1 MALLFKSN
9 IDRAD
14 WWRRELGKYIPD
26 LEVRIW
32 PEIGNPDEIKYALCW
47 KMPHGELAK
56 LKNLK
61 AVYSLGAGVDH
72 LLADPDFP
80 RHLPFSRVVD
90 PNLTGRMTEYVVQH
104 VLNHHRFCHAY
115 DAQQREHVWKEHFAP
130 FASDRKVGILG
141 MGELGGGAAEALSFL
156 KFDVAGWS
164 RSEKKIAG
172 VESFFG
178 DDQLDAFLART
189 EILVCL
195 LPLTPQTKDIL
206 NADLFAK
213 LPKGAGIINA
223 GRGPHLL
230 EEDLIPALESGQ
242 LSAATLDVFHVEP
255 MAEDHPFWDHPK
267 IRITPHVASISDPES
282 VAKLVAENIIRTE
295 KGEELR
301 HAVDVTKGY

>member
-26 LEVRIW
+26 LDVRIW
-32 PEIGNPDEIKYALCW
+32 PDIGE
-47 KMPHGELAK
+47 
-56 LKNLK
+56 LKNLR

-115 DAQQREHVWKEHFAP
+115 DAQQRAHVWKEHFAP
-130 FASDRKVGILG
+130 FASERKVGILG

-164 RSEKKIAG
+164 RSEKKING

-178 DDQLDAFLART
+178 DDQLDAFLARS

-195 LPLTPQTKDIL
+195 LPLTPQTKNIL

-223 GRGPHLL
+223 GRGPHLA
-230 EEDLIPALESGQ
+230 EDDLIPALDSGQ

-267 IRITPHVASISDPES
+267 IRITPHVASISDPAS
-282 VAKLVAENIIRTE
+282 VARLVAENIIRTE
-295 KGEELR
+295 NGEELL
-301 HAVDVTKGY
+301 HAVDVEKGY

>member
-9 IDRAD
+9 IDRPD
-14 WWRRELGKYIPD
+14 WWQRELNKHIPD
-26 LEVRIW
+26 LEVRFW
-32 PEIGNPDEIKYALCW
+32 PDIGDPDEIKYALCW
-47 KMPHGELAK
+47 KMPHGELAA
-56 LKNLK
+56 LQNLQ

-104 VLNHHRFCHAY
+104 VFNHHRFQAVY
-115 DAQQREHVWKEHFAP
+115 DEQQKNHIWEEKFAP

-141 MGELGGGAAEALSFL
+141 MGELGGGAAAALNYL

-164 RSEKKIAG
+164 QSEKFIDG

-178 DDQLDAFLART
+178 IDQLDAFLART

-195 LPLTPQTKDIL
+195 LPLTPATTNIL
-206 NADLFAK
+206 NAELFGK
-213 LPKGAGIINA
+213 LPEGASIINA
-223 GRGPHLL
+223 GRGPHLK
-230 EEDLIPALESGQ
+230 EEDLIPALESCQ

-255 MAEDHPFWDHPK
+255 LPRDHPFWDHPK
-267 IRITPHVASISDPES
+267 IRITPHVASISDPAS
-282 VAKLVAENIIRTE
+282 VAKLVADNITRTE
-295 KGEELR
+295 KGAPLL
-301 HAVDVTKGY
+301 HAVDVNRGY